1 MILEDLARMGE
12 FLGGLAILISLIYL
26 IAELRRQDD
35 TAKANAS
42 SEWTTM
48 FHRINFEM
56 ARDPVLAPLM
66 TRAFDPSSR
75 RSDYNDEDWL
85 RFVLFARSLY
95 CAWRGAFDLQ
105 AKGGLPEDLWH
116 VQLST
121 ARGFL
126 ELPIWREWW
135 ESDAKESVG
144 TAFVAAVERHAT
156 SEYGALSGANNSSA

>member
-1 MILEDLARMGE
+1 MNLEDLARVGE

-26 IAELRRQDD
+26 IIELRRQDD

-56 ARDPVLAPLM
+56 ARDPILAPLM
-66 TRAFDPSSR
+66 KRAFDPASK

-105 AKGGLPEDLWH
+105 AKGGLPDDLWH

-126 ELPIWREWW
+126 ELPIWKEWW
-135 ESDAKESVG
+135 DSDAKESVG
-144 TAFVAAVERHAT
+144 TDFVDVVEGH
-156 SEYGALSGANNSSA
+156 SISDYGALSGASKSNA